1 MATLEEIKKLLET
14 ELSSIRANLQSIEKK
29 FIDLKPTV
37 DYTSAKY
44 DEVLTQLGLLND
56 KNFSLTADVKSLKH
70 DLSLPRRVQM
80 SRRHIIILCV

>member
-44 DEVLTQLGLLND
+44 DEVLT
-56 KNFSLTADVKSLKH
+56 
-70 DLSLPRRVQM
+70 
-80 SRRHIIILCV
+80 